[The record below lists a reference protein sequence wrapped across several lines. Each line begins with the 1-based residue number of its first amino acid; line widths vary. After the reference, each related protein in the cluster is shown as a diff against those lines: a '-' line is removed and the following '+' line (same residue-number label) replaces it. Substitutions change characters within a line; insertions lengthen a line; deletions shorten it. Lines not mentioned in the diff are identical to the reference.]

1 MGAIVTIAERNAR
14 ALKRRHD
21 AIARAIDDLRTYALE
36 KGGRF
41 LIFGSAATGHLR
53 RDSDLDIIVDFPPES
68 ERLARERAEEI
79 CSLHEVPADIEMMSW
94 SSAKFLERIG
104 PHAMVLG

>member
-1 MGAIVTIAERNAR
+1 MGAIVTIAERNAQ
-14 ALKRRHD
+14 ALRRRQE
-21 AIARAIDDLRTYALE
+21 AIARAMDDLRAYAME

-41 LIFGSAATGHLR
+41 LIFGSAATGNVR
-53 RDSDLDIIVDFPPES
+53 RDSDLDIIVDFPPDRETS
-68 ERLARERAEEI
+68 ARERAEEI
-79 CSLHEVPADIEMMSW
+79 CSVHEVPADIELMSW

>member
-21 AIARAIDDLRTYALE
+21 AI
-36 KGGRF
+36 
-41 LIFGSAATGHLR
+41 
-53 RDSDLDIIVDFPPES
+53 DIIVDFPPES

>member
-1 MGAIVTIAERNAR
+1 MGTIVTIAERNAR
-14 ALKRRHD
+14 ALRRRQD

-41 LIFGSAATGHLR
+41 LIFGSAATGHVR
-53 RDSDLDIIVDFPPES
+53 SDSDLDIIVDFPPDS
-68 ERLARERAEEI
+68 EHSAREKAEEI
-79 CSLHEVPADIEMMSW
+79 CSLHGVPADVEAISW